1 MSVGNEIYANIIMIM
16 KYPFLSIALLQWLS
30 ILNGCMSLTDPERG
44 TLVDSSI
51 NGVSGREIRSTP
63 LYFPFEEQYECSNK
77 NEESEANQVSN
88 NLETLIE

>member
-1 MSVGNEIYANIIMIM
+1 MKFMEIQILDMIM
-16 KYPFLSIALLQWLS
+16 KNLFLLIALLQCLS
-30 ILNGCMSLTDPERG
+30 IFNGCMSLTDPERG

-51 NGVSGREIRSTP
+51 NGVSGREIKATP
-63 LYFPFEEQYECSNK
+63 LYFPFEEKYECNNK